1 MRHLFQSRKI
11 SDRRVNRQLMTA
23 YAMDEHKK
31 WSWRKLKV
39 GQVVKVLRDEGIPAD
54 LLLLSSSEPAGMAY
68 IETSNFDGESNLK
81 IRQAL
86 PCSASAIKNQN
97 IEDLIASESTVEC
110 DPPSG
115 AIYEFKGVINI
126 KKSFT
131 MKAAGSDEFLTYP
144 LGETPF
150 FDAFS

>member
-1 MRHLFQSRKI
+1 
-11 SDRRVNRQLMTA
+11 
-23 YAMDEHKK
+23 
-31 WSWRKLKV
+31 
-39 GQVVKVLRDEGIPAD
+39 
-54 LLLLSSSEPAGMAY
+54 MAY
-68 IETSNFDGESNLK
+68 IETSNLDGESNLK

-131 MKAAGSDEFLTYP
+131 MKTARSDEVISYP
-144 LGETPF
+144 LGECRF
-150 FDAFS
+150 FDVCS